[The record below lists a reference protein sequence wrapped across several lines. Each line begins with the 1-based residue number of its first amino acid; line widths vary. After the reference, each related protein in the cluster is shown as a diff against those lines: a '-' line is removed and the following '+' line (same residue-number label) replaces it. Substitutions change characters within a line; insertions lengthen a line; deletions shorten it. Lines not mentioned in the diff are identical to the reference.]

1 LKKKAFLWWVLLP
14 PAILFFCYPVGYF
27 ILDSKPKHIDF
38 PFSITGGEGVGA
50 YLINLDRSKERY
62 ESIKP
67 YVDQLNLPTERI
79 EAVDGSKLSEDEIKE
94 KVDLEACRIFLGYTP
109 KRGTI
114 GCSLSHI
121 KLWQTFL
128 KSNYKYALVFEDDVS
143 FEPKKLKVVIEDV
156 LKNSTLWDIVNFEI
170 NCDGRMPV
178 PIKTLVNNHQLCLY
192 LSRSTHTGCYM
203 INRKAAKHLLE
214 KALPIKM
221 PVDHYFTRSWELGVR
236 YTGVE
241 NPTLV
246 HQTFGDSIIEQT
258 KILVDENIKSVF
270 FLKTRVDENI
280 SSVVFLKIIMCA
292 TQTSII
298 RFLYNLK
305 EYVFGSR

>member
-1 LKKKAFLWWVLLP
+1 MKKSAVLSWALLS
-14 PAILFFCYPVGYF
+14 AATLFFCYPVGYF
-27 ILDSKPKHIDF
+27 FLDSCPLTKEF

-50 YLINLDRSKERY
+50 YIINLDRSKERY
-62 ESIKP
+62 ASIKP
-67 YVDQLNLPTERI
+67 HVDQLNLPTERI
-79 EAVDGSKLSEDEIKE
+79 EAVDGSKLSEEEIKE
-94 KVDLEACRIFLGYTP
+94 KVDLEACRVFLGHTP

-114 GCSLSHI
+114 GCSFSHI
-121 KLWQTFL
+121 KVWQTFL

-143 FEPKKLKVVIEDV
+143 FEPNKLKVVMED
-156 LKNSTLWDIVNFEI
+156 LFKNSDLWDVVNFEI
-170 NCDGRMPV
+170 HSDPRMPV
-178 PIKTLVNNHQLCLY
+178 SIKTLVNNHQLYLY
-192 LSRSTHTGCYM
+192 LSKSTHTGCYM

-241 NPTLV
+241 NPMLV
-246 HQTFGDSIIEQT
+246 HQTFGDSDIKQT
-258 KILVDENIKSVF
+258 KILA
-270 FLKTRVDENI
+270 DENI
-280 SSVVFLKIIMCA
+280 STLVLLKSIMCT

-305 EYVFGSR
+305 EYLFGSR

>member
-1 LKKKAFLWWVLLP
+1 MKKLAVLWWALLSS
-14 PAILFFCYPVGYF
+14 AILFLCYPVGYF
-27 ILDSKPKHIDF
+27 LLDSCQLAKEF

-50 YLINLDRSKERY
+50 YIINLDRSKARY

-67 YVDQLNLPTERI
+67 YVDQLELPTERI
-79 EAVDGSKLSEDEIKE
+79 EAVDGSKLSEEELKE
-94 KVDLEACRIFLGYTP
+94 KVDLETCRVFLGHTP

-121 KLWQTFL
+121 KVWQTFL
-128 KSNYKYALVFEDDVS
+128 KSNYKYALVFEDDVT
-143 FEPKKLKVVIEDV
+143 FKPKKLQVVIEDV
-156 LKNSTLWDIVNFEI
+156 LKNSNLWDIVNFEI
-170 NCDGRMPV
+170 HCNRRMPV
-178 PIKTLVNNHQLCLY
+178 CIKTLIHNHELSLY
-192 LSRSTHTGCYM
+192 LSKSTHTGCYM

-246 HQTFGDSIIEQT
+246 HQTYGDSDINQT
-258 KILVDENIKSVF
+258 KNMSDDTISHWVLFKS
-270 FLKTRVDENI
+270 
-280 SSVVFLKIIMCA
+280 SMCA

-305 EYVFGSR
+305 EYLFGSR

>member
-1 LKKKAFLWWVLLP
+1 MKKLAVLCWTLLSSS
-14 PAILFFCYPVGYF
+14 ILFFCYPLGYF
-27 ILDSKPKHIDF
+27 FLDSCQLAKEF

-50 YLINLDRSKERY
+50 YIVNLDRSKERY
-62 ESIKP
+62 ASIKP
-67 YVDQLNLPTERI
+67 YIAQLELPTERI
-79 EAVDGSKLSEDEIKE
+79 EAVDGSKLSEEEIKE
-94 KVDLEACRIFLGYTP
+94 KVDLEACRVFLGHTP

-121 KLWQTFL
+121 KVWQTFL
-128 KSNYKYALVFEDDVS
+128 NSNYKYALVFEDDVS
-143 FEPKKLKVVIEDV
+143 FEPNKLKVVMEDV

-170 NCDGRMPV
+170 HCNHRMPV
-178 PIKTLVNNHQLCLY
+178 SIKTLVNNHKLCLY
-192 LSRSTHTGCYM
+192 LSKSTHTGCYM

-241 NPTLV
+241 NPMLV
-246 HQTFGDSIIEQT
+246 HQTFGNSDIEQT
-258 KILVDENIKSVF
+258 KILVDENISTLFLLKS
-270 FLKTRVDENI
+270 
-280 SSVVFLKIIMCA
+280 IMCA

-298 RFLYNLK
+298 RFFYNLK
-305 EYVFGSR
+305 EYLFVWR

>member
-1 LKKKAFLWWVLLP
+1 VKTLAVLRWALLSSV
-14 PAILFFCYPVGYF
+14 ILFFCYPVGYF
-27 ILDSKPKHIDF
+27 FLESCPLVKEF

-50 YLINLDRSKERY
+50 YIINLDRSKERY

-67 YVDQLNLPTERI
+67 YVAQLELPTERI
-79 EAVDGSKLSEDEIKE
+79 EAVDGSKLSEEEIKE
-94 KVDLEACRIFLGYTP
+94 KVDLEACRVFLGHTP

-114 GCSLSHI
+114 GCSFSHI
-121 KLWQTFL
+121 KVWQTFL

-143 FEPKKLKVVIEDV
+143 FEPNKLKIVMEDL
-156 LKNSTLWDIVNFEI
+156 LKNNDLWDIVNFEI
-170 NCDGRMPV
+170 HCNRRMPV
-178 PIKTLVNNHQLCLY
+178 SVKTLVNNHKLCLY
-192 LSRSTHTGCYM
+192 LSKSTHTGCYM

-241 NPTLV
+241 NPMLV
-246 HQTFGDSIIEQT
+246 HQTFGDSDIEQT
-258 KILVDENIKSVF
+258 KRLVG
-270 FLKTRVDENI
+270 ENI
-280 SSVVFLKIIMCA
+280 SPLVALKSIMCA

-298 RFLYNLK
+298 RFVYNVK
-305 EYVFGSR
+305 EYLFGAC